1 MASHSS
7 RRDPN
12 GDVRWANG
20 TIMPLPGKTPW
31 RETNPSEAHRLWLF
45 SMQSSERR
53 NASRS
58 QELHASTGADGTRP
72 R

>member
-1 MASHSS
+1 
-7 RRDPN
+7 
-12 GDVRWANG
+12 
-20 TIMPLPGKTPW
+20 MPLPGKTPW